1 MYLKSMLKFCKKA
14 RTIKIE
20 YHGNQK
26 FLTDDEMKIY
36 LFGAAAKWNSKDFAI
51 MLELDDDTIEKFTI
65 EDGTTGEHY
74 AFEVAEMQ
82 NAEKLMYSVNICG
95 IPYQPF
101 ILPDDKIFFVD
112 MTRLAVFKDIHP
124 KQYFYKSGDLVIAK
138 DNTVIG
144 AISPT
149 STNLNTMKNFTS
161 QLHRGI
167 TNSEVANF
175 FDAGGQMMITD
186 M

>member
-14 RTIKIE
+14 KVIKIE

-65 EDGTTGEHY
+65 EDNTADKY
-74 AFEVAEMQ
+74 NAFEVAEMQ
-82 NAEKLMYSVNICG
+82 SVEKLIYSMNICG

-101 ILPDDKIFFVD
+101 MLPDDKIFLVD
-112 MTRLAVFKDIHP
+112 MTRLSVFKDFYP
-124 KQYFYKSGDLVIAK
+124 KQYFYQSGELIIAK
-138 DNTVIG
+138 DNLVIG
-144 AISPT
+144 TISPT
-149 STNLNTMKNFTS
+149 STNLDTMKNFTS
-161 QLHRGI
+161 QLHKGI
-167 TNSEVANF
+167 TNSAAAGF

-186 M
+186 I

>member
-51 MLELDDDTIEKFTI
+51 MLELDDDTFEKFTI
-65 EDGTTGEHY
+65 EDREPGEY
-74 AFEVAEMQ
+74 NAFEVAEMQ
-82 NAEKLMYSVNICG
+82 AVEKLICSVNICG

-101 ILPDDKIFFVD
+101 MLPDDRIFFVD

-138 DNTVIG
+138 DHLVIG
-144 AISPT
+144 TISPT
-149 STNLNTMKNFTS
+149 STNLNTMKNFIS
-161 QLHRGI
+161 QLHKGI
-167 TNSEVANF
+167 TNSAAASF

>member
-14 RTIKIE
+14 RVIRIE

-26 FLTDDEMKIY
+26 FLTDGEMRIY
-36 LFGAAAKWNSKDFAI
+36 LYGAAAKWNSNDFAI

-65 EDGTTGEHY
+65 EDNTADKHN

-82 NAEKLMYSVNICG
+82 SVEKLICSLNICG

-101 ILPDDKIFFVD
+101 MLPDDTIFLVD
-112 MTRLAVFKDIHP
+112 MTRLSVFKDFHA
-124 KQYFYKSGDLVIAK
+124 KQYFYKSGSLVIAK
-138 DNTVIG
+138 DNLVIG
-144 AISPT
+144 TIYPT
-149 STNLNTMKNFTS
+149 SVNLDTMKNFTS
-161 QLHRGI
+161 QLHKGI
-167 TNSEVANF
+167 TNSAAAGF